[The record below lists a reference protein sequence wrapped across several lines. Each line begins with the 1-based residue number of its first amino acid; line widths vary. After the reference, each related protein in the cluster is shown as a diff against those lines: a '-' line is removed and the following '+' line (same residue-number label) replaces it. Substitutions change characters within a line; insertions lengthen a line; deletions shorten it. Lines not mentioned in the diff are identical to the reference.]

1 MSTTSPTPYVPYQA
15 YKPKRH
21 SRVLSN
27 PTPPAEVLPNGFTD
41 LHNQTRHV
49 SSSSFDSATKANIE
63 SNAKVVSAL
72 RNDVAPSAANDPE
85 TPYPFAKSSSG
96 PSSRPV
102 SVVIMPEQ
110 LAGKD
115 MDMKPSSE
123 RASPTDTVSS
133 VTGIRLNGEPLE
145 STSDANTEPSSP
157 ASVQSAPIATNA
169 RPMSSSSGVN
179 GKASTMVKLSEKSAG
194 KAPAVSSD
202 DGPPTSPTS
211 PISAKSTFRNRR
223 TSTFRYVPLRPPNA
237 SSSSTPRTSSP
248 LRPTSTQAHS
258 HNRAASTSGLSP
270 LSNARLLGDQPSPLQ
285 TASRSPASVHSDL
298 SPETAHSTL
307 LNPIIRDVNNNTH
320 HRSTSVMIPPSISP
334 QPRLNPPQRTSS
346 LPPPPAP
353 PPKPISPSLSPSPGP
368 GPGPASSAASQSIS
382 ATSSRV
388 QSPSLMPHNTPSFST
403 SSTTSIPSTPTSTG
417 TYKAV
422 YRPGFQPKGVYRPL
436 TDEFLALRKRA
447 RDRGRIE
454 LTRLE
459 RRFEKLVDL
468 HFSPPKSGEEDA
480 VMKGREK
487 SSNGSG
493 VMAPG
498 LARRAS
504 SFFEDLGDLK
514 GKSATELW
522 RSVLESRAAAANG
535 GKGDIRSAEQRITPW
550 QDDAEVSACPHCSA
564 SFHPLTNR
572 KHHCRLCGRIIC
584 SLPVKNPQR
593 PIPCS
598 LLFVSDP
605 KTGRIE
611 EVTEGVDY
619 GVRPR
624 ARVDSKVGKT
634 GGGVGQN
641 EEKFLKGVRICRE
654 CKPVMLRQQYRQE
667 AKRVPA
673 MVRLYEA
680 LISLESEI
688 EETLPQFQELM
699 LSLSNNP
706 DEAPTKEASAA
717 RKHLLECFADYDAI
731 AKRIRK
737 IPCPGGPGSS
747 QDRVQAAIV
756 ARANMFLQK
765 NMFPLQSL
773 PKLKKRSS
781 TNVNGDALVSDSAP
795 SQVIDPDSELARV
808 LQPLLEQEA
817 LLESFVEE
825 ATTHRKFEDARTLKA
840 NLAEIRAEIDRI
852 VIQAEGGV

>member
-27 PTPPAEVLPNGFTD
+27 PTPPAEALPNGIAD

-49 SSSSFDSATKANIE
+49 SSSSFDSATKVNGE
-63 SNAKVVSAL
+63 SNAKIVNAL
-72 RNDVAPSAANDPE
+72 RNDVAPSPANDRDIPS
-85 TPYPFAKSSSG
+85 PFAKSNSG

-102 SVVIMPEQ
+102 SVVIVCGQ
-110 LAGKD
+110 STGKD
-115 MDMKPSSE
+115 VGTKLGSE
-123 RASPTDTVSS
+123 QTSPTDTVSS

-145 STSDANTEPSSP
+145 STSDANPGPSSP
-157 ASVQSAPIATNA
+157 ASGQSMPIATNA
-169 RPMSSSSGVN
+169 RPISSLSEVN
-179 GKASTMVKLSEKSAG
+179 GKVSTVVRPSEKSVG

-211 PISAKSTFRNRR
+211 PTSAKPTFRNRK

-248 LRPTSTQAHS
+248 LRPTGAQAHS

-270 LSNARLLGDQPSPLQ
+270 LSNARQLGDLPSPLQ
-285 TASRSPASVHSDL
+285 KASRSPASIHSDL
-298 SPETAHSTL
+298 SPETAHSVL
-307 LNPIIRDVNNNTH
+307 LNPAIHNVHNNTH
-320 HRSTSVMIPPSISP
+320 QRSTSVMVLPSGAP

-346 LPPPPAP
+346 LPPSPAPPAP
-353 PPKPISPSLSPSPGP
+353 PPKSTSPSLSASPSPGT
-368 GPGPASSAASQSIS
+368 GPTSSAASQSIS

-388 QSPSLMPHNTPSFST
+388 QSPSPLPYNTPTFSA
-403 SSTTSIPSTPTSTG
+403 SSTTSVPSTPTSTG
-417 TYKAV
+417 MYKAV

-447 RDRGRIE
+447 RDRARIE

-459 RRFEKLVDL
+459 RRFEKLIDL
-468 HFSPPKSGEEDA
+468 HFSPSKAGEEDVA
-480 VMKGREK
+480 IKGKEK

-504 SFFEDLGDLK
+504 SFFEELGDLK

-550 QDDAEVSACPHCSA
+550 QDDAEVSACPHCST

-584 SLPVKNPQR
+584 SLPVKKPQR
-593 PIPCS
+593 PVPCS

-634 GGGVGQN
+634 GGNVGSN

-654 CKPVMLRQQYRQE
+654 CKHVMLRQQYRQE

-706 DEAPTKEASAA
+706 DESPTKEASAA

-773 PKLKKRSS
+773 PKLKRRSS
-781 TNVNGDALVSDSAP
+781 TNVNGDVSGTESAP

-825 ATTHRKFEDARTLKA
+825 ATTHRKFEDARTLKT

-852 VIQAEGGV
+852 VIQAE

>member
-27 PTPPAEVLPNGFTD
+27 PTPPAEALSNGIAD
-41 LHNQTRHV
+41 PHNQTRHV
-49 SSSSFDSATKANIE
+49 SSSSFDSVTKTNGE
-63 SNAKVVSAL
+63 SNAKVVNAL
-72 RNDVAPSAANDPE
+72 RNDVAPSPANDRD
-85 TPYPFAKSSSG
+85 TPSPFAKSDSG

-102 SVVIMPEQ
+102 SVVIVPEQ
-110 LAGKD
+110 SAGKD
-115 MDMKPSSE
+115 VCMKPSSE

-133 VTGIRLNGEPLE
+133 VAGIRLNGEPLE
-145 STSDANTEPSSP
+145 STSDASTEPSSP
-157 ASVQSAPIATNA
+157 ASVQSMSIVADA
-169 RPMSSSSGVN
+169 RRMSPSSEVN
-179 GKASTMVKLSEKSAG
+179 GKASTMVRPSEKSAG

-211 PISAKSTFRNRR
+211 PTSAKSTFRNRR

-248 LRPTSTQAHS
+248 LRPTSAQANS

-270 LSNARLLGDQPSPLQ
+270 LSNARQLGDQPSPLQ
-285 TASRSPASVHSDL
+285 KASRSPASIHSDL
-298 SPETAHSTL
+298 TPEAAHSAL
-307 LNPIIRDVNNNTH
+307 LNPAIHDVRNNTH
-320 HRSTSVMIPPSISP
+320 QRSTSMLVSPSIAP

-353 PPKPISPSLSPSPGP
+353 PPKPTSPSLSPSPGP
-368 GPGPASSAASQSIS
+368 GPGPSSSAASRSIL

-388 QSPSLMPHNTPSFST
+388 QSPSPIPYNTPSSASSVT
-403 SSTTSIPSTPTSTG
+403 SVPSTPTSTG
-417 TYKAV
+417 THKAV

-436 TDEFLALRKRA
+436 TDEFLALRKHA

-468 HFSPPKSGEEDA
+468 HFSPPKAGEEDA
-480 VMKGREK
+480 AIKGKEK

-493 VMAPG
+493 IMAPG
-498 LARRAS
+498 LVRRAS
-504 SFFEDLGDLK
+504 SFFEELGDLK

-522 RSVLESRAAAANG
+522 RSVLESRAAGANG

-584 SLPVKNPQR
+584 SLPVKKPQR
-593 PIPCS
+593 PVPCS

-634 GGGVGQN
+634 GGSSGSN

-680 LISLESEI
+680 LVSLESEI

-699 LSLSNNP
+699 LSLSNNL

-737 IPCPGGPGSS
+737 IPCPGGSGSS

-773 PKLKKRSS
+773 PKLKRRSS
-781 TNVNGDALVSDSAP
+781 ANVNGDVSGSESAP

-840 NLAEIRAEIDRI
+840 NLAEIRTEIDRV
-852 VIQAEGGV
+852 VIQAEGGA